1 MALLITLHVLSAVV
15 WVGGMFFA
23 YVILRPSV
31 GPLEPPVRLALW
43 HRVFQKFLPWV
54 GLSVVLLLVSGY
66 AIIFGYYPSWTGTP
80 HYIYLMQ
87 VTGIVMMLLYLHLIF
102 GPWRRFSRV
111 VGEGAFA
118 EAAGQLNK
126 IRHIVAVN
134 LALGLI
140 TVIVGAS
147 GRYW

>member
-1 MALLITLHVLSAVV
+1 MVLLVSLHILSAIV

-31 GPLEPPVRLALW
+31 GPMEPPARLALW
-43 HRVFQKFLPWV
+43 NRVFARFLPWV
-54 GLSVVLLLVSGY
+54 GLSIVLLLLSGY
-66 AIIFGYYPSWTGTP
+66 GIIFGYYPSWTSTP
-80 HYIYLMQ
+80 HYIFLMQ
-87 VTGIVMMLLYLHLIF
+87 ATGLIMMLLYLHLIF
-102 GPWRRFSRV
+102 GPWRRFGPA

-118 EAAGQLNK
+118 NAAIELGK
-126 IRHIVAVN
+126 IRHIIAVN
-134 LALGLI
+134 LALGLV